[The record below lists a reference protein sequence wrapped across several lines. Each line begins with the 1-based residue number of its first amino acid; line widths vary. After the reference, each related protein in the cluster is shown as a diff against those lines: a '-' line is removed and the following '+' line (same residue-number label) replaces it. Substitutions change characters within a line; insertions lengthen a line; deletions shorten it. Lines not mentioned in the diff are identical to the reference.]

1 MRVSA
6 ANCSACHTQAIA
18 GEFNG
23 KTAKVPK

>member
-6 ANCSACHTQAIA
+6 ANCSACHAQAVV
-18 GEFNG
+18 GEFNS